1 MEPQAAEQI
10 EGLAEE
16 LAAADMLAAAVQS
29 CRLAAAVQSCMQAAN
44 NHPAVAANNHPAAYP
59 QGDDQGASYHRQQ
72 SQ

>member
-1 MEPQAAEQI
+1 MEPQAEEQI
-10 EGLAEE
+10 VGLTEE

-29 CRLAAAVQSCMQAAN
+29 YRLVAAVQSYRQAAN
-44 NHPAVAANNHPAAYP
+44 NHSAAYP